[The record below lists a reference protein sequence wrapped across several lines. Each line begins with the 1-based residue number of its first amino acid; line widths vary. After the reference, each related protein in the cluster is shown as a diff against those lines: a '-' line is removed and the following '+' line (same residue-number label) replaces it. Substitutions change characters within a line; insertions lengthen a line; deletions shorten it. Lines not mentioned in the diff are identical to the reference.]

1 MRVRDDRPVEAVR
14 REVTAVRRDSG
25 EGCRRWRVV
34 CSYIVSKGW
43 PVKIRD
49 TRTLAPSTKAEL
61 QASILEAIAEL
72 EQQHR
77 DGVMETPAYLIKK
90 RALVRML

>member
-1 MRVRDDRPVEAVR
+1 M
-14 REVTAVRRDSG
+14 
-25 EGCRRWRVV
+25 
-34 CSYIVSKGW
+34 
-43 PVKIRD
+43 KIRD
-49 TRTLAPSTKAEL
+49 TRTLAPSTKAEF